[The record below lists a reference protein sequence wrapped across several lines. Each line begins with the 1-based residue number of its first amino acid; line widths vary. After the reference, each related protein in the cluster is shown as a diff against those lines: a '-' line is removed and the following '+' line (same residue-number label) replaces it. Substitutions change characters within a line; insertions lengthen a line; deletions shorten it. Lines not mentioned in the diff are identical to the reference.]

1 MDQIIQQLLASDEPS
16 IRYKVYTGVLS
27 EDPESPGMRALREEI
42 RTSPRVEKLLS
53 GRTAEGIIPGGVYSK
68 WNGAHWV
75 LAALADLG
83 YPPGDAA
90 IAPLIDQTCACW
102 LSERHIQSVQ
112 TINGRARR
120 CASQESNAL
129 YAMLTLGFDD
139 QRADRLAENL
149 LRWQWPDGGWNCDK
163 NPDAAISSFHET
175 WIPVRALALYAR
187 VRNHDGARAAV
198 ARAAEIFLK
207 RRLFRRLRNG
217 NIMGP
222 NFVKLCYPPYW
233 HYTILNGLKVMAEA
247 GFISDP
253 RCAEALDLLES
264 KRLPDGGFPA
274 ETVYYTT
281 GADRRTGRSVVS
293 WGGQRSAKMNPWVTA
308 EALCVLVAIGRL
320 SA

>member
-1 MDQIIQQLLASDEPS
+1 MEPIIQQLLASDEPS
-16 IRYKVYTGVLS
+16 IRLKVRAGVLG
-27 EDPESPGMRALREEI
+27 EDSQSPGMRALREEI
-42 RTSPRVEKLLS
+42 RTSPRVEQLLS
-53 GRTAEGIIPGGVYSK
+53 GRTAAGIISGGVYSK

-129 YAMLTLGFDD
+129 YAMLTLGFTDE
-139 QRADRLAENL
+139 RADRLAENL

-163 NPDAAISSFHET
+163 NPDASISSFHET

-187 VRNHDGARAAV
+187 IRNHDGARIAV
-198 ARAAEIFLK
+198 ARAAELFLK

-217 NIMGP
+217 NIMAP
-222 NFVKLCYPPYW
+222 SFVKLCYPPYW
-233 HYTILNGLKVMAEA
+233 HYSILNGLKVMAEA
-247 GFISDP
+247 GFINDP
-253 RCAEALDLLES
+253 RCAEALDLLEG

-274 ETVYYTT
+274 ETVYYAT
-281 GADRRTGRSVVS
+281 GAERRTGRSVVS
-293 WGGQRSAKMNPWVTA
+293 WGGQRAAKVNPWVTA
-308 EALCVLVAIGRL
+308 EALCVLAAAGRL
-320 SA
+320 